1 VVTTYVSA
9 IRDRRADDA
18 WNLLDSPKALGAL
31 SPPVLSGDGT
41 ATESNF
47 RQQVNSNSHGGDK
60 RIRIVDTKTTG
71 DTARVDVEI
80 TTFSG
85 EPPIFGPSSHSQT
98 VTFELARRDNGWRI
112 TSAPQI
118 WQLS

>member
-1 VVTTYVSA
+1 MCSLQARLSRNELPLAAEVNAVTLDLA
-9 IRDRRADDA
+9 RRYGMHIIQADA
-18 WNLLDSPKALGAL
+18 WHLQG
-31 SPPVLSGDGT
+31 
-41 ATESNF
+41 EIC
-47 RQQVNSNSHGGDK
+47 RQQS
-60 RIRIVDTKTTG
+60 

-98 VTFELARRDNGWRI
+98 VTFELARRDNRWRI